1 MTDGWDMLDKEMIHI
16 TDRTAEDVNLLL
28 RMAHNLKLKIAY
40 FCNFFRVVADP
51 WLQNAESKTT
61 DEGGGGAIVIAKC
74 SLATTNQN

>member
-40 FCNFFRVVADP
+40 FCNFFEL
-51 WLQNAESKTT
+51 WLTPGYKLQKAKPRMRGV
-61 DEGGGGAIVIAKC
+61 GG
-74 SLATTNQN
+74 LL